1 MKWWFKIIMAL
12 VAVLILYV
20 SFVMASL
27 DKVVNDEMFDRLR
40 KIEVNY
46 VNFKG
51 EEHCYKLPE
60 SNILPNNLLYPIKEL
75 RDNLWVYFSK
85 DTINKIRVLLLI
97 RDKKIEEVLL
107 LQNNGADEKIIKK
120 QIKKIEEMSDRLN
133 NEFGILDKRRPEG
146 VEVQKQIETAGEFYN
161 FIYKKILNKEKIGK
175 CYE

>member
-1 MKWWFKIIMAL
+1 MKWWVKIIMAL
-12 VAVLILYV
+12 VALVILYT

-40 KIEVNY
+40 KIQINY
-46 VNFKG
+46 INFKN
-51 EEHCYKLPE
+51 EERCYKLPE
-60 SNILPNNLLYPIKEL
+60 SNILPNSLWYPIKEL

-97 RDKKIEEVLL
+97 RDKRIEEVLL
-107 LQNNGADEKIIKK
+107 LQESDTDEKIIKK

-133 NEFGILDKRRPEG
+133 NEFGALDKRRPEG
-146 VEVQKQIETAGEFYN
+146 VEVQKQIETAGEFYE
-161 FIYKKILNKEKIGK
+161 FIYQKILNKEKTGK